1 MVAQSVYE
9 ISQRHRDISMQLASY
24 FAFLIIIGYKTVE
37 VAAMPYIYRW
47 FITSSVGGSLPALH
61 PNGPIYIL

>member
-1 MVAQSVYE
+1 
-9 ISQRHRDISMQLASY
+9 MQLASY